1 MFIDDS
7 FIIAFSA
14 GLIGALVV
22 AAIGSRF
29 SRTLWVLGCG
39 GGFSGIALG
48 VATYVGCGWVRHGF
62 DPLQAWVL
70 PASLTVLV
78 LVMAAQDWFVFYAD
92 RNDAVQSAQPTV
104 VVLVAALMC
113 WLAAHAI
120 GRQTLFFPLIWA
132 GAGSLAILLC
142 IPPIQRSIEANCSIG
157 FGIVVGLCK
166 IILPMT
172 GIILLI
178 PLGVAKT
185 SVTAKQDLGGDAGG
199 DARHRPGWFGN
210 LLSLCW
216 EIGLLLP
223 MMLING
229 ARVAPSAPSS
239 DPLEYL
245 LQQKGGGSLSS
256 GMPRLKRDSVVL
268 VLVLA
273 IHILCGVMIVKD

>member
-1 MFIDDS
+1 MFIDAP

-14 GLIGALVV
+14 ALIGALVV

-29 SRTLWVLGCG
+29 SRTPWVLGCG
-39 GGFSGIALG
+39 GAVSGIALG
-48 VATYVGCGWVRHGF
+48 VATYVSCGWVNHGF
-62 DPLQAWVL
+62 DVFQAWVL
-70 PASLTVLV
+70 PVSLTVLV

-92 RNDAVQSAQPTV
+92 RDDAVQSAQPTV
-104 VVLVAALMC
+104 VVLLAALLC
-113 WLAAHAI
+113 WLTAHAL

-132 GAGSLAILLC
+132 CAGSLAILLC
-142 IPPIQRSIEANCSIG
+142 IPPIQRSIETNCSIG

-178 PLGVAKT
+178 PLGVAKNN
-185 SVTAKQDLGGDAGG
+185 SVAAQETLGGDAQRRT
-199 DARHRPGWFGN
+199 DWLGN

-245 LQQKGGGSLSS
+245 LQQKGGSLSS

-273 IHILCGVMIVKD
+273 IHVLCGVMIVKA

>member
-1 MFIDDS
+1 MFIDAS
-7 FIIAFSA
+7 FIIASSA

-29 SRTLWVLGCG
+29 SRTPWVLGCG
-39 GGFSGIALG
+39 GAVSGIALG
-48 VATYVGCGWVRHGF
+48 VATYVSCGWVRHGF
-62 DPLQAWVL
+62 DPFQAWVL
-70 PASLTVLV
+70 PVSLTVLV
-78 LVMAAQDWFVFYAD
+78 LVMAAQNWFVFYAD
-92 RNDAVQSAQPTV
+92 RQDAVQSAQPTV
-104 VVLVAALMC
+104 VVLVAALLC

-142 IPPIQRSIEANCSIG
+142 IPPIQRSIETNCSIG
-157 FGIVVGLCK
+157 LGMVVGLCK

-178 PLGVAKT
+178 PMGVAKNT
-185 SVTAKQDLGGDAGG
+185 VAANRDLGA
-199 DARHRPGWFGN
+199 DARQRTGWLANF
-210 LLSLCW
+210 LSLCW

-229 ARVAPSAPSS
+229 ARVAPAEPSS

-245 LQQKGGGSLSS
+245 LQQKDGGSLSS

-273 IHILCGVMIVKD
+273 IHVLCGVMIVKD